1 MKQINKYVRDG
12 VSPFD
17 ERFKKIKDHQAK
29 DRITKRLIRLSNG
42 NAGDFR
48 KLDEQLFELRIDVG
62 KGWRVYYTEQ
72 NNEIVLLMLVG
83 DKSQQAKDIKTV
95 RSWLNENT

>member
-1 MKQINKYVRDG
+1 MKQIRKYVRDG
-12 VSPFD
+12 KCPFD

-29 DRITKRLIRLSNG
+29 DRITKRLIRLENG
-42 NAGDFR
+42 NPGDFR
-48 KLDEQLFELRIDVG
+48 QLDEQLFELRINVG

-72 NNEIVLLMLVG
+72 NNDIILLMLVG
-83 DKSQQAKDIKTV
+83 DKTQQVNDIKEI